1 MHPIQRHALCSGF
14 FSPGFAQASATIAEL
29 WDPWL
34 EMADLGAPVL
44 LSCGTHSP
52 TGTAAVPRLS
62 TCLGPSSPQC
72 PAHSHPGKEL
82 SVPRAPQVV
91 FSLSTLERGS
101 LALE

>member
-1 MHPIQRHALCSGF
+1 MHPIQRHVFFSGF
-14 FSPGFAQASATIAEL
+14 FSPGFARAPATIAEL

-34 EMADLGAPVL
+34 EMADQGAPTL

-62 TCLGPSSPQC
+62 TCLGPSSPQW

-82 SVPRAPQVV
+82 SVLQAPQVV